1 MSPVEDE
8 YAFACPYCFVEISI
22 RVDYT
27 AGRRQSFTT
36 DCETC
41 CQPIAVRLEVKD
53 GEITG
58 FSAEQ
63 ES

>member
-1 MSPVEDE
+1 MPVEEE
-8 YAFACPYCFVEISI
+8 YSFACPYCDEEMSI

-27 AGRRQSFTT
+27 AGRRQAFTY

-41 CQPIAVRLEVKD
+41 CQPIAIKIEIQD

-58 FSAEQ
+58 FQAEQ

>member
-1 MSPVEDE
+1 MSPVEEE
-8 YAFACPYCFVEISI
+8 YSFSCPYCDAEMSI
-22 RVDYT
+22 QVDCT
-27 AGRRQSFTT
+27 AGRRQAFSY

-41 CQPIAVRLEVKD
+41 CQPIAIKIEIQD